1 MVDPQ
6 AVASKKRS
14 LSYMHAHELA
24 GCLHSKVDFI
34 VYLDKH
40 RMYNIHSILT
50 SL

>member
-24 GCLHSKVDFI
+24 GRLHSKADFL

-40 RMYNIHSILT
+40 RKCRLYSILT
-50 SL
+50 PL

>member
-6 AVASKKRS
+6 SVASKKRS

-24 GCLHSKVDFI
+24 GRLLSKVDFI

-40 RMYNIHSILT
+40 RKYCLFYILIP
-50 SL
+50 L